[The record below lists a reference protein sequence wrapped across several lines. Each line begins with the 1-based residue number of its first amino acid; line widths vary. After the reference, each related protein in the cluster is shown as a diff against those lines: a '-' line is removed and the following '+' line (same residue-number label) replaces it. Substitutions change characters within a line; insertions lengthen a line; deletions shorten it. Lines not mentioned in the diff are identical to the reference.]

1 MYELRFSMRLPD
13 SPRTRRRL
21 LWTIGLG
28 LPLAAVVA
36 VFLLIPSHG
45 PTASG
50 PTGNEGPAQLA
61 SVGPRV
67 RLTPA
72 VHRQIDAVL
81 DRFLPAAM
89 ERKDEVAGWALAGPE
104 MKAGTTLA
112 AWRKGNTPV
121 PYYRAKETT
130 FHTWRTIDVGQGYV
144 IFNLLVHPAKGWPLA
159 PYVFSGEV
167 VRQHGHWLVNRLYT
181 IAIMNKPTK
190 HNPMP
195 EIGPAD
201 FAAGASPG
209 AKGTPDSTEHSSRIL
224 PVLALFVAIALVPLL
239 LGGVA
244 LRRARRWRREVQSSG
259 RQQIPSLPA
268 RYRSRTRP

>member
-1 MYELRFSMRLPD
+1 VRLLE
-13 SPRTRRRL
+13 SPRFRRRL
-21 LWTIGLG
+21 RWALGLG
-28 LPLAAVVA
+28 LPLATILV
-36 VFLLIPSHG
+36 VFLLVPSHG
-45 PTASG
+45 PTAAA
-50 PTGNEGPAQLA
+50 PTGDEGPAQLA
-61 SVGPRV
+61 STAPKV

-72 VHRQIDAVL
+72 VRRQIDAVL
-81 DRFLPAAM
+81 DRFLPAAV

-104 MKAGTTLA
+104 MKDGSTLA
-112 AWRKGNTPV
+112 GWRKGDTPV
-121 PYYRAKETT
+121 PYYQAREKT
-130 FHTWRTIDVGQGYV
+130 FHDWQAVDVGQGYV
-144 IFNLLVHPAKGWPLA
+144 IFNLLVHPAKGSTLA

-167 VRQHGHWLVNRLYT
+167 VKEHERWLVNRLYT

-224 PVLALFVAIALVPLL
+224 PVLTLFVAIALVPLL